1 MAHARQPLSPC
12 LRERGQIIF
21 QSVIPFPLL
30 ATTSSLPFFFFFFF
44 FFSSPL
50 PVPFSV
56 PDHRTTRTR
65 YRGSFALRRV
75 ESERREWDESLL
87 LLVFGSWFIFFSLS
101 SFFSFFRSLFLY
113 GARITRGKLNFCNV
127 RTSGGVRNS
136 SFERSIDI
144 GFRFVV
150 VASILGA
157 TRFRPCTSCTLRED

>member
-30 ATTSSLPFFFFFFF
+30 ATTSSLPLFFLFF

-65 YRGSFALRRV
+65 YRGSFARRV
-75 ESERREWDESLL
+75 ESEGREWDESLL
-87 LLVFGSWFIFFSLS
+87 LLVFGSWFIFFFSLLLFFFFSISLS
-101 SFFSFFRSLFLY
+101 LWRADY
-113 GARITRGKLNFCNV
+113 RGKLNFCNV

-144 GFRFVV
+144 AFRFVV

>member
-30 ATTSSLPFFFFFFF
+30 ATTSSLPFFFFSFFF

-75 ESERREWDESLL
+75 ESEGREWDESLL
-87 LLVFGSWFIFFSLS
+87 LLVFGSWFIFFFLLLFFFFSISLS
-101 SFFSFFRSLFLY
+101 LWRADYPRKIEFLQ
-113 GARITRGKLNFCNV
+113 
-127 RTSGGVRNS
+127 
-136 SFERSIDI
+136 
-144 GFRFVV
+144 
-150 VASILGA
+150 
-157 TRFRPCTSCTLRED
+157 REDERRCS